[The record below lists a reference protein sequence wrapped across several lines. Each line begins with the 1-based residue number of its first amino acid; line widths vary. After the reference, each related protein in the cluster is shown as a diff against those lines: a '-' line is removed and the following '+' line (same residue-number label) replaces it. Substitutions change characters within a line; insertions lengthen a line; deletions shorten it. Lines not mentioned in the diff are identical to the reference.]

1 MKTLTEFSVVMLQR
15 GAAART
21 AKTAEGIA
29 AEAMAE
35 AVATALGLPAERAQR
50 LLEALDVVGG
60 DLDKIRLVRVFQGEK
75 GPVGATSVGE
85 FHYALDRVVAGGG
98 KRGGDRDRGGDRGGR
113 GGDRGGRGG
122 GGGGRGGG
130 GGDRGGFGGERGPA
144 KPRGLGALKALA
156 SGDKKEGGDRDD
168 RARPGEIPRA
178 GLGWV
183 LTAAPRDPRGERK
196 GPGRGGPR
204 RDRGRPGGGP
214 GGVRGDRRGPRPGGP
229 GGPGGPGPDGANA
242 APGGDDRRP
251 PRGPRGPRPDG
262 PRGPRPDGP
271 RGPRPDNRGPRPDRG
286 PRPPMNAGAAP
297 AVQAPATSE
306 PAAAPTEPA
315 TDKS

>member
-15 GAAART
+15 GAAARS

-35 AVATALGLPAERAQR
+35 AVATALAIPADRAQR

-60 DLDKIRLVRVFQGEK
+60 DLDKVRLVRVFQGEK
-75 GPVGATSVGE
+75 GPIGATSIGE
-85 FHYALDRVVAGGG
+85 FHYALDRVASGGG
-98 KRGGDRDRGGDRGGR
+98 KRRDDRGDRGDRGGR

-122 GGGGRGGG
+122 GGGG
-130 GGDRGGFGGERGPA
+130 DRGGFGGGDRGPA

-156 SGDKKEGGDRDD
+156 SGDKKDGGDKDD

-204 RDRGRPGGGP
+204 RDRGRPGGGGP
-214 GGVRGDRRGPRPGGP
+214 GGDRDRRGPRPAARVVP
-229 GGPGGPGPDGANA
+229 A
-242 APGGDDRRP
+242 APVPTAPTPAPPAATTVARP
-251 PRGPRGPRPDG
+251 AAPVVRAPTVR
-262 PRGPRPDGP
+262 
-271 RGPRPDNRGPRPDRG
+271 
-286 PRPPMNAGAAP
+286 AAP
-297 AVQAPATSE
+297 APTVPAAPARTTVA
-306 PAAAPTEPA
+306 PAPTA
-315 TDKS
+315 ARARR